1 MTLFEII
8 TDINSIKVYSLN
20 LLTFGLTFTNA
31 TGEIKVIVLILTG
44 IFTIVKI
51 IDVVKGWIKTKDND

>member
-31 TGEIKVIVLILTG
+31 IGEIKVIVLILTG

-51 IDVVKGWIKTKDND
+51 IDVVKGWIKTKEND